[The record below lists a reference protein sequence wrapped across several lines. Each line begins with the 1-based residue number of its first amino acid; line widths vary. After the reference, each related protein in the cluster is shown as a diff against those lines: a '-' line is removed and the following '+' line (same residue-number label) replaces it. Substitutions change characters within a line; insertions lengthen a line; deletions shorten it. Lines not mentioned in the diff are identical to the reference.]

1 MLVPPEFQCN
11 LCGKFK
17 TTSAA
22 GLKIHQG
29 KEKCKRDQG
38 INPTE
43 SFVCTECGKSFQ
55 SQQGLSIHET
65 THGSLHRTKIAAAFE
80 DDVVEVEK
88 ENERKLEIF
97 KGRMLQWKAS
107 FIRLRNGPSVD
118 VAEFNELVIGF
129 SNELSKCVDFL
140 PGPKNPNRRFFNL
153 RKKVQRQKM
162 EVQPASRTGFTTSS
176 NPERSDKRKKAK

>member
-1 MLVPPEFQCN
+1 MSEDVEDPIQLVAPEFQCA

-38 INPTE
+38 INV
-43 SFVCTECGKSFQ
+43 SDLFICTECGKSFQ
-55 SQQGLSIHET
+55 SQQGLSILGT
-65 THGSLHRTKIAAAFE
+65 THVSLHRAKIAAVSK

-88 ENERKLEIF
+88 ENERRLEVF
-97 KGRMLQWKAS
+97 KGRMLQWKAT
-107 FIRLRNGPSVD
+107 FLRIRNGRCVNMG
-118 VAEFNELVIGF
+118 EFDELVSGF

-153 RKKVQRQKM
+153 RKKV
-162 EVQPASRTGFTTSS
+162 
-176 NPERSDKRKKAK
+176 